1 MISKQHL
8 REHLLICIGPYD
20 DGSGKYKKFS
30 SIKTAL
36 LKLIYVHIDLPFIKH
51 LLQVV
56 SSFLYFASFMKKPIE
71 LVLLQCFFFFGRQN
85 QCFLQNKFK
94 FTPTPMLF
102 ANIWMHNLG
111 EAHLVP

>member
-8 REHLLICIGPYD
+8 GEHLLICIGPYD
-20 DGSGKYKKFS
+20 DGSGKYKKIS

-36 LKLIYVHIDLPFIKH
+36 LKLTHVHIDLPFIKH